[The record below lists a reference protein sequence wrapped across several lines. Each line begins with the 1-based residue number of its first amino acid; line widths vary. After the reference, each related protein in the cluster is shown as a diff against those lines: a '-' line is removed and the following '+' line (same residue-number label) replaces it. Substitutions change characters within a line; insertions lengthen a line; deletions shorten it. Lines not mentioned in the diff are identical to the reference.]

1 MRMSAQDEGI
11 LLDEIDLKILAILQ
25 TDGRITNAALAEAVG
40 LSAAPCH
47 RRVRRLESAGVI
59 SSYRAV
65 IDPRSV
71 GLGLEAFVEVRVA
84 HHQHDEANDLE
95 AALQAMPEV
104 VACHIVT
111 GDADFL
117 LEVVVPDLPHYE
129 DFILGKLLALP
140 MVGDIRSKVVI
151 RRVQGS
157 GPLPLDHLRPQHDRQ
172 VFTK

>member
-1 MRMSAQDEGI
+1 MSAQDEGI
-11 LLDEIDLKILAILQ
+11 LLDEIDLRILAILQ

-47 RRVRRLESAGVI
+47 RRVRRLERAGII

-65 IDPRSV
+65 IDPRAV

-95 AALQAMPEV
+95 AALEEMPEV

-117 LEVVVPDLPHYE
+117 LEVVVADLPHYE
-129 DFILGKLLALP
+129 EFILGKLLALP

-151 RRVQGS
+151 RRVHS
-157 GPLPLDHLRPQHDRQ
+157 GRPLPLDHLRSQPNRQ